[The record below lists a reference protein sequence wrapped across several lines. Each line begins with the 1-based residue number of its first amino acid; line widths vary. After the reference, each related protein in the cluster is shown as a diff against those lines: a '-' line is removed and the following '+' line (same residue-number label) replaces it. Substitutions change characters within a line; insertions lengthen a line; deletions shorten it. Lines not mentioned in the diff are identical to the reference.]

1 MQERKF
7 YAERVR
13 RYVQKIEG
21 VLYDAYL
28 KIEEE
33 RQEKGLGQPAPEDI
47 DVLSWPQTWPDT
59 RAGFEKP
66 LRDTRPT
73 EQTNVVLDSVLGIAL
88 VYHAGHFARRVEQ
101 RSEPFWNAVRARR
114 LPGAS
119 DEAGWKALG
128 A

>member
-1 MQERKF
+1 MRERKF

-28 KIEEE
+28 KIDEE
-33 RQEKGLGQPAPEDI
+33 REKAGLDHPAPEDI

-59 RAGFEKP
+59 RAGFDKP
-66 LRDTRPT
+66 LRDTRLT

-101 RSEPFWNAVRARR
+101 RSEAFWNAARER
-114 LPGAS
+114 KLPGAT
-119 DEAGWKALG
+119 DEAARKAPG

>member
-33 RQEKGLGQPAPEDI
+33 RHEKGLGQPAPEDI